1 MKKSII
7 NTVKGEFGY
16 LKSKRNS
23 VLIMTL
29 LMFAVS
35 LSLLAA
41 GIITTGTNKN
51 LLTIVAVLGCLP
63 ACKSVVSLIM
73 YWKATG
79 CSEEAKEMIE
89 RAKGELIG
97 MYDMYF
103 TSYKNNFPVS
113 HMVVEG
119 KNICGYTEKKFD
131 TALCEEHL
139 ETILKQS
146 GYKGFTIKIFTDL
159 VKYTD
164 RLSQINNIDREKTPK
179 RDEEV
184 RKVLFDISL

>member
-1 MKKSII
+1 MKMNIKSA
-7 NTVKGEFGY
+7 VKGTYGY
-16 LKSKRNS
+16 LKIKRNH
-23 VLIMTL
+23 VMFMTI

-63 ACKSVVSLIM
+63 ACKSMVSLIM
-73 YWKATG
+73 YLKATG
-79 CSEEAKEMIE
+79 CSKAAKDKIE
-89 RAKGELIG
+89 VVQGNLVG

-103 TSYKNNFPVS
+103 TSYKNNFPIS

-119 KNICGYTEKKFD
+119 KNICGYTEKTFD
-131 TALCEEHL
+131 TGLCENHL

-146 GYKGFTIKIFTDL
+146 GYKDFTIKIFTDL
-159 VKYTD
+159 VKYAD
-164 RLSQINNIDREKTPK
+164 RLGQLNNIDREKTPK

>member
-1 MKKSII
+1 MKKYIK
-7 NTVKGEFGY
+7 TAVKGHYGY
-16 LKSKRNS
+16 LKTKRNQ
-23 VLIMTL
+23 VLVMTI

-35 LSLLAA
+35 LSLFAA
-41 GIITTGTNKN
+41 GIITTGSNKN

-63 ACKSVVSLIM
+63 ASKSMVSLIM
-73 YWKATG
+73 YLKATG
-79 CSEEAKEMIE
+79 CSAEAKEMIE
-89 RAKGELIG
+89 NVQGELVG

-119 KNICGYTEKKFD
+119 KNICGYAEKKFN
-131 TALCEEHL
+131 TGLCENHL

-146 GYKGFTIKIFTDL
+146 GYKDLTIKIFTDS
-159 VKYTD
+159 VKYSD
-164 RLSQINNIDREKTPK
+164 RLSQLNEIDREKTPK

-184 RKVLFDISL
+184 RKVLFDVSL

>member
-1 MKKSII
+1 MKKYLKFA
-7 NTVKGEFGY
+7 VKGNYGY
-16 LKSKRNS
+16 LKNKRNQ
-23 VLIMTL
+23 VLVMTI

-35 LSLLAA
+35 MSLLAA
-41 GIITTGTNKN
+41 GIITTGSNKN

-63 ACKSVVSLIM
+63 ACKSAVSLIM
-73 YWKATG
+73 YCKAAG
-79 CSEEAKEMIE
+79 CSIETKEVIE
-89 RAKGELIG
+89 KVQGELIG

-131 TALCEEHL
+131 TGLCEEHL

-146 GYKGFTIKIFTDL
+146 GYKDFTIKIFTDL

-164 RLSQINNIDREKTPK
+164 RLSQIDKIDREKTPK

>member
-1 MKKSII
+1 MKKYL
-7 NTVKGEFGY
+7 TRAAKGSFGY
-16 LKSKRNS
+16 LKAKRNQ
-23 VLIMTL
+23 VLMITI

-35 LSLLAA
+35 LSLLVA
-41 GIITTGTNKN
+41 GIITTGSNKN

-63 ACKSVVSLIM
+63 ACKNVVSLIM
-73 YWKATG
+73 YCKATG
-79 CSEEAKEMIE
+79 CSVDLREQIE
-89 RAKGELIG
+89 KAQGELIG

-131 TALCEEHL
+131 TGLCENHL

-146 GYKGFTIKIFTDL
+146 GYKDFTIKIFTDL

-164 RLSQINNIDREKTPK
+164 RLGQLNEIDREKTPK
-179 RDEEV
+179 RDDEV

>member
-1 MKKSII
+1 MKKIWKKAR
-7 NTVKGEFGY
+7 KGSYGY
-16 LKSKRNS
+16 LEQKRNQ

-29 LMFAVS
+29 LMFGVS

-41 GIITTGTNKN
+41 GIITTGSNKN

-63 ACKSVVSLIM
+63 ACKSMVSLIM

-79 CSEEAKEMIE
+79 CSKEIQKQITMVQ
-89 RAKGELIG
+89 GELEG

-103 TSYKNNFPVS
+103 TSYKNNFPIS

-119 KNICGYTEKKFD
+119 KNICGYTEKSFD
-131 TALCEEHL
+131 TGLCEKHL
-139 ETILKQS
+139 ETILMQS
-146 GYKGFTIKIFTDL
+146 GYKDFTIKIFTDS
-159 VKYTD
+159 VKYCD
-164 RLSQINNIDREKTPK
+164 QLGQLNNIDREKTPK

>member
-1 MKKSII
+1 MKKLLKPA
-7 NTVKGEFGY
+7 VKGSFGY
-16 LKSKRNS
+16 LKEKRNS
-23 VLIMTL
+23 VFIMTV

-35 LSLLAA
+35 LSLLIA
-41 GIITTGTNKN
+41 GIVTTGSNKN

-63 ACKSVVSLIM
+63 ACKSAVSLIM
-73 YWKATG
+73 YCKATG
-79 CSEEAKEMIE
+79 CSENARNAIE
-89 RAKGELIG
+89 IVKGELVG

-119 KNICGYTEKKFD
+119 KNICGYTEKSFD
-131 TALCEEHL
+131 TGLCEAHL
-139 ETILKQS
+139 EMILKQS
-146 GYKGFTIKIFTDL
+146 GYKDYTIKIFTDL

-164 RLSQINNIDREKTPK
+164 RLSQMNNIDREKTPK

-184 RKVLFDISL
+184 RKVLYDISL

>member
-1 MKKSII
+1 MKKNII
-7 NTVKGEFGY
+7 NTAKGSFGY

-23 VLIMTL
+23 VLIMTI
-29 LMFAVS
+29 LMFTVS
-35 LSLLAA
+35 LSLLVA

-63 ACKSVVSLIM
+63 ASKSLVSLIM
-73 YWKATG
+73 YCKAKG
-79 CSEEAKEMIE
+79 CSEETRENIE
-89 RAKGELIG
+89 KAIGQLVG

-103 TSYKNNFPVS
+103 TTYKNNFPVS
-113 HMVVEG
+113 HMIIEG
-119 KNICGYTEKKFD
+119 KIICGYAEMKFD

-139 ETILKQS
+139 ETTLKQS
-146 GYKGFTIKIFTDL
+146 GYKDFTIKIFTDL

-164 RLSQINNIDREKTPK
+164 RLSQINEIDRDKTPK

>member
-1 MKKSII
+1 MKKYLKPA
-7 NTVKGEFGY
+7 VKGSYGY
-16 LKSKRNS
+16 LKEKRNK
-23 VLIMTL
+23 VIVITI

-35 LSLLAA
+35 IALLMA
-41 GIITTGTNKN
+41 GIITTGTKKN

-63 ACKSVVSLIM
+63 ASKSAVGMIM
-73 YWKATG
+73 YCKAAG
-79 CSEEAKEMIE
+79 CSEKAKNAIE
-89 RAKGELIG
+89 KVQGDLVG

-103 TSYKNNFPVS
+103 TSYKNNFPIS

-119 KNICGYTEKKFD
+119 KNICGYTEKSFN
-131 TALCEEHL
+131 TGLCEEHL
-139 ETILKQS
+139 DSILKQS
-146 GYKGFTIKIFTDL
+146 GYKDFTIKIFTNI

-164 RLSQINNIDREKTPK
+164 RLSQINGIDREKTPK